1 MIDPVVELMLR
12 AMLALLFA
20 TAAWHK
26 VSDRGRFTASLEAYA
41 LLPAPLVAPSAL
53 LLPVLEGA
61 LAVGL
66 LHTPARQPVAI
77 ASMALLTLYTG
88 AIVVNLARGRRE
100 IDCGCFATS
109 SRTPLSPWLVA
120 RNLVLIGAAGLL
132 VAPVRART
140 LVWID
145 ALTVIAAVLG
155 LWLLAAAARRLAQ
168 TGPALKRLG
177 GHR

>member
-1 MIDPVVELMLR
+1 MIDPVIELILC
-12 AMLALLFA
+12 AVLALLFA
-20 TAAWHK
+20 AAAWHK
-26 VSDRGRFTASLEAYA
+26 VSEHGRFTASLGAYA
-41 LLPAPLVAPSAL
+41 LVPTLLVAPSAL

-66 LHTPARQPVAI
+66 LHAPTRQPAAI
-77 ASMALLTLYTG
+77 ASMALLALYTG
-88 AIVVNLARGRRE
+88 AIVVNLARGRRQ
-100 IDCGCFATS
+100 IDCGCFAAS
-109 SRTPLSPWLVA
+109 ARIALSPWLVA

-145 ALTVIAAVLG
+145 AFTVMAAVLA
-155 LWLLAAAARRLAQ
+155 LWLLATAAQRLAQ
-168 TGPALKRLG
+168 TGPALERLG

>member
-1 MIDPVVELMLR
+1 MIDPVIELTLC
-12 AMLALLFA
+12 AVLALLFA
-20 TAAWHK
+20 AAAWHK
-26 VSDRGRFTASLEAYA
+26 VSDRGRFTVSLGAYA

-66 LHTPARQPVAI
+66 LHVPTRQPAAV

-88 AIVVNLARGRRE
+88 AIAVNLARGRRQ
-100 IDCGCFATS
+100 IDCGCFAPS
-109 SRTPLSPWLVA
+109 ARIPLSPWLVA
-120 RNLVLIGAAGLL
+120 RNLVLIVAAGVL

-140 LVWID
+140 MVWID
-145 ALTVIAAVLG
+145 SFTVIAAVLA
-155 LWLLAAAARRLAQ
+155 LWLLAAAAQRLAQ
-168 TGPALKRLG
+168 TGPALEGLG